1 MRKMLILAFIGFLA
15 IALQAQPIREE
26 ISQNI
31 RCTASNYMAYPG
43 PVQHRLTPPPEGKK
57 PFYISHYGR
66 HGSRYHTQE
75 KSYDVPYH
83 VLATADTLGKLTQ
96 LGRDVLRR
104 VTLIRN
110 DANQRWGE
118 LTPLGA
124 RQHQQIMRRMVER
137 FPEVFAEGC
146 TVDARST
153 IVPRCIMSMEN
164 AMVQLIRLRP
174 NIKIH
179 HNATQRDMYYLNY
192 KSAYL
197 DSLKKAGLEDRRY
210 DAYCRENNDYERV
223 MLSLFNDTAYI
234 HQHVDARQF
243 NTALFKLACNIQSIE
258 LRNELTLYDVFTDD
272 ELYHNWRQACARWY
286 VAYGGSTF
294 SGSERPYTQCNL
306 LHRII
311 EQADSCIQLDRPN
324 VHLRYGHEVV
334 VMPLVCL
341 LELNGYGYVTGELE
355 SLERHRW
362 ADYRI
367 FPMAANVQFV
377 FYRENPQDDDVLVK
391 VLLNENETMLP
402 LKSIIEP
409 YYHWKDVREYYLKK
423 LKAYEEGDR

>member
-1 MRKMLILAFIGFLA
+1 MLILAFIGFLA

-164 AMVQLIRLRP
+164 AMVQLMRLRP

-223 MLSLFNDTAYI
+223 ML
-234 HQHVDARQF
+234 
-243 NTALFKLACNIQSIE
+243 
-258 LRNELTLYDVFTDD
+258 
-272 ELYHNWRQACARWY
+272 
-286 VAYGGSTF
+286 
-294 SGSERPYTQCNL
+294 
-306 LHRII
+306 
-311 EQADSCIQLDRPN
+311 
-324 VHLRYGHEVV
+324 
-334 VMPLVCL
+334 
-341 LELNGYGYVTGELE
+341 
-355 SLERHRW
+355 
-362 ADYRI
+362 
-367 FPMAANVQFV
+367 
-377 FYRENPQDDDVLVK
+377 
-391 VLLNENETMLP
+391 
-402 LKSIIEP
+402 
-409 YYHWKDVREYYLKK
+409 
-423 LKAYEEGDR
+423 